1 MKNWAIVFLISSL
14 LSAIGFAQE
23 HEPQGQPNS
32 AASAPHG
39 AEHEGGAKHGG
50 EHDAGD
56 PLLIWKI
63 ANFGILAAGL
73 GYLASKHL
81 PAFFSG
87 RTAEIQ
93 KDIAEARQLKAESDA
108 KAAAMEQRM
117 AKLGAEIEALR
128 AEGRAQIAAEGDRIR
143 KETETAV
150 AKLQAAAESE
160 IESLTKAAK
169 HELKNYSV
177 QLAMDMAADKIRTR
191 GNMEANLFNRFV
203 ADLEKKGANN

>member
-14 LSAIGFAQE
+14 LSALGFAQE
-23 HEPQGQPNS
+23 HAPAPGDGKAPAAHGES
-32 AASAPHG
+32 ASGGHG
-39 AEHEGGAKHGG
+39 DAKH
-50 EHDAGD
+50 EEEGD
-56 PLLIWKI
+56 KQLIWKI

-81 PAFFSG
+81 PAFFAD

-93 KDIAEARQLKAESDA
+93 KDLAEARQLKAESDA

-128 AEGRAQIAAEGDRIR
+128 AEGKAQIAAEGDRIR
-143 KETETAV
+143 KETEQAV
-150 AKLQAAAESE
+150 AKLQATAETE
-160 IESLTKAAK
+160 IDSMTKAAK

-177 QLAMDMAADKIRTR
+177 QLAMEMATDKIRTR
-191 GNMEANLFNRFV
+191 SGMEANLFNRFV